1 MNAMPHGSILEKPT
15 MLAPQTLPARHTTT
29 ARAPVTKPAS
39 GRLGIRR
46 RITLLPATT
55 RLGAVLLAVMLAG
68 GLVPGLPFG
77 GATAVA
83 ASPTY
88 EVKFRVKGI
97 VSTTTVQAR
106 DAGQAKKLV
115 QAQYGGEATVLSVKR
130 LR

>member
-1 MNAMPHGSILEKPT
+1 MYTL
-15 MLAPQTLPARHTTT
+15 QTLPARHTAI
-29 ARAPVTKPAS
+29 ARAPYPKPAS

-46 RITLLPATT
+46 RVSQLTAT
-55 RLGAVLLAVMLAG
+55 RRPGAVLLAVMLASCP
-68 GLVPGLPFG
+68 LVPVPGLPFG
-77 GATAVA
+77 AATAVA

-115 QAQYGGEATVLSVKR
+115 QAQYGGAATVLSVKR
-130 LR
+130 L